1 MKEEIVMDGNVLRVM
16 DRNELSAT
24 HNDTLLYITVRYRG
38 WHYYFLSDFTKP
50 ICHHSNNLLHINN
63 KRICSFVE

>member
-1 MKEEIVMDGNVLRVM
+1 MDGNILRVM

-24 HNDTLLYITVRYRG
+24 HNHTLLYITVRDSGR
-38 WHYYFLSDFTKP
+38 HSYFLSNFNKP
-50 ICHHSNNLLHINN
+50 IYHISNNLLHINN